1 MSAPLRR
8 PLLDGHG
15 SASKLHLV
23 STTTLSGKVLLGS
36 LACLGWLIIS
46 PSAATALP
54 QHVVF
59 EGTNSEHKWTLKEF
73 EPILPADW
81 TGYNYLVLELKASS
95 PQRFA
100 LIFDSTNLTQRRMVH
115 PLPNVWIRAAI
126 PLQYYRQPNRSGFD
140 LASVGKVPRNS
151 FWIGTG
157 GVYGPLNAVTAIGV
171 AMQAPL
177 GQPTLEIRAVSL
189 AKEDPGSDILDPKPV
204 VDEFGQWKPTDWP
217 GKIKSLGQLQK
228 EWAAEEAG
236 LHGGDFGYCQY
247 GGYLNTQAKA
257 TGFFRVEQVAG
268 RWWFVDPDGH
278 LFFSTSV
285 TGIGARGGDARLKG
299 REDFYAAL
307 PPADATDGRGASPGF
322 YAWNLARRHGA
333 QTRTNWADL
342 ALRRLDSWGLNT
354 IGNWSDRRLWDSH
367 RKAYQ
372 VNLDGWGMRQGYL
385 GMPDVYAEDYPKIVD
400 RDAAAQCAPR
410 RNDPWL
416 LGYFIA
422 NEPPWPGRESLVV
435 SLILDSPPSAIQRE
449 AKAFLAAGDTPA
461 RRRQFVYRAFDKYLE
476 LIMAAIRR
484 HDPNHLI
491 LGLRF
496 GGSLPPPEMLRASKA
511 FDVYSMNVY
520 ATEVSPKTMEEIYRV
535 TGRPILV
542 GEFHFG
548 VPGRGLATGLVQ
560 VRDQA
565 ERGVA
570 YRYYVERAAAFP
582 AFIGSSW
589 FQWVDQPCTG
599 RMDGENYNIG
609 LVDVTDRP
617 YPELIEAMRATHRR
631 LQAVHAGTLAP
642 FDQKP
647 RAQ

>member
-1 MSAPLRR
+1 MTRMKPT
-8 PLLDGHG
+8 LLLGMV
-15 SASKLHLV
+15 L
-23 STTTLSGKVLLGS
+23 LSGGLYPFSVP
-36 LACLGWLIIS
+36 S
-46 PSAATALP
+46 PASGAMP
-54 QHVVF
+54 VRVVF
-59 EGTNSEHKWTLKEF
+59 EGRESVHKWTLNELN
-73 EPILPADW
+73 PDLPSDW
-81 TGYNYLVLELKASS
+81 TGYNYLVLELRASS

-100 LIFDSTNLTQRRMVH
+100 LAFYGTNLTQSRQLH
-115 PLPNVWIRAAI
+115 PLANVWIRAAV

-177 GQPTLEIRAVSL
+177 GNPTLEIRSISL
-189 AKEDPGSDILDPKPV
+189 ARDDPGSDILDRKPV
-204 VDEFGQWKPTDWP
+204 VDEFGQWIPADWP
-217 GKIKSLGQLQK
+217 GKVKNLAQLKQA
-228 EWAAEEAG
+228 WAAEEAS
-236 LHGGDFGYCQY
+236 LRPGDFGFCSY
-247 GGYLNTQAKA
+247 GGYLNTKAKA
-257 TGFFRVEQVAG
+257 TGFFRVEQVDG

-278 LFFSTSV
+278 HFFSTSS
-285 TGIGARGGDARLKG
+285 TGISGGGGDARLQG
-299 REDFYAAL
+299 REDYFTAL
-307 PPADATDGRGASPGF
+307 PPADATGSRRPSF
-322 YAWNLARRHGA
+322 YAWNLARRYGTA
-333 QTRTNWADL
+333 ARTNWMDT
-342 ALRRLDSWGLNT
+342 ALTRLDSWGLNT
-354 IGNWSDRRLWDSH
+354 IGNWSDSRLWDTH

-372 VNLDGWGMRQGYL
+372 VNLGGWGMRNGYL
-385 GMPDVYAEDYPKIVD
+385 GLPDVYSDEFPKIVE
-400 RDAAAQCAPR
+400 RDATAQCGPR
-410 RNDPWL
+410 KDDPWL

-435 SLILDSPPSAIQRE
+435 DIILDSPPSAIQRE
-449 AKAFLAAGDTPA
+449 AKSFLAAGDTPA
-461 RRRQFVYRAFDKYLE
+461 RRREFIYRAFDKYLDV
-476 LIMAAIRR
+476 IIAAIRR

-496 GGSLPPPEMLRASKA
+496 GGSVPPAEMLRASKA

-520 ATEVSPKTMEEIYRV
+520 ATSVNVKTMEEIYRV
-535 TGRPILV
+535 TGRPILI

-570 YRYYVERAAAFP
+570 YRYYVEQAAAFP

-589 FQWVDQPCTG
+589 FQWLDQPCTG

-617 YPELIEAMRATHRR
+617 YVELVEAMRTTHRR
-631 LQAVHAGTLAP
+631 LQQVHAGTLAP